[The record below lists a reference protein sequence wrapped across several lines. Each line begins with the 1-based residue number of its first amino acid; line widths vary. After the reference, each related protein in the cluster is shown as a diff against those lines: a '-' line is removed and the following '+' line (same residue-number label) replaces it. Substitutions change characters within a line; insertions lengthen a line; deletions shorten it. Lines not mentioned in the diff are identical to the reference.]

1 MINKQ
6 IEILIADDHA
16 IVRHGLKQIVADETG
31 MKVTAEAAN
40 SAEVFSLLQ
49 KGKWD
54 ILILDINMP
63 GVSGLEALKRIKSD
77 YPHLPVLILSMYSED
92 QYGIRAFQSG
102 ADGYLE
108 KISAPEELV
117 KAIRK
122 IVNGG
127 KYLRPTLAE
136 KLAFSVDEHKNALL
150 HERLSN
156 REYQILCAIASGK
169 SAEDIATE
177 LAISK
182 PTVYSYR
189 KRILEKMNLKTNVQL
204 TQYAIH
210 NHLIE

>member
-1 MINKQ
+1 MNKL
-6 IEILIADDHA
+6 IKILIADDHA
-16 IVRHGLKQIVADETG
+16 IVRQGLKQIVTDETG
-31 MKVTAEAAN
+31 MEVTAEASN
-40 SAEVFSLLQ
+40 SAEVFSLLE
-49 KGKWD
+49 KDEWD

-63 GVSGLEALKRIKSD
+63 GISGLEALKQIKSN

-127 KYLRPTLAE
+127 KYLRPSLAE
-136 KLAFSVDEHKNALL
+136 KLAFSVDEHKGKSL

-169 SAEDIATE
+169 SAEDIAEE
-177 LAISK
+177 LSISK
-182 PTVYSYR
+182 ATVYTYR

-210 NHLIE
+210 NNLID

>member
-1 MINKQ
+1 MNKL
-6 IEILIADDHA
+6 IKILIADDHA
-16 IVRHGLKQIVADETG
+16 IVRQGLKQIVTDETG
-31 MKVTAEAAN
+31 MEVTAEASN
-40 SAEVFSLLQ
+40 SAEVFSLLE
-49 KGKWD
+49 KGAWD

-63 GVSGLEALKRIKSD
+63 GINGLEALKQIKSN
-77 YPHLPVLILSMYSED
+77 YPHLAVLILSMYSED

-127 KYLRPTLAE
+127 KYLRPSLAE
-136 KLAFSVDEHKNALL
+136 KLAFSVDEHKNRSL
-150 HERLSN
+150 HEHLSN

-169 SAEDIATE
+169 SAEDIAQE
-177 LAISK
+177 LSISK
-182 PTVYSYR
+182 ATVYTYR
-189 KRILEKMNLKTNVQL
+189 KRIQEKMNLKTNVQL

-210 NHLIE
+210 NNLIE